1 MMRLVMKLHVVC
13 STLALAAAVTSFAVP
28 AAAADLGN
36 LEAYALAP
44 VGNIPQHG
52 LDYALGYKVAQLGPV
67 RLAPLVDVS
76 SLAGNATFHLGA
88 AATVGVGKHVDVG
101 VAEVQRPGSTGFTR
115 LSTAA
120 VVGVRL

>member
-1 MMRLVMKLHVVC
+1 MRLVMRLQQILP
-13 STLALAAAVTSFAVP
+13 TLALAT
-28 AAAADLGN
+28 AAAAFAAPASAADVGN

-52 LDYALGYKVAQLGPV
+52 LAYGIGYKVAQLGPV
-67 RLAPLVDVS
+67 RIAPLVDVS

-88 AATVGVGKHVDVG
+88 AATVGVGKHIDVG

-120 VVGVRL
+120 VVGFRL

>member
-1 MMRLVMKLHVVC
+1 MKLHHVL
-13 STLALAAAVTSFAVP
+13 SSIALVTSVAAFAAP
-28 AAAADLGN
+28 ASAADVGN

-52 LDYALGYKVAQLGPV
+52 IEYGLGYKVAQLGPV
-67 RLAPLVDVS
+67 RLSPLVDVS

-101 VAEVQRPGSTGFTR
+101 VAEVQRPGSRGFTR
-115 LSTAA
+115 IATTA